1 MKSDPWAGDDLE
13 ACLARYLLQVKEGQR
28 LITVRKIAELSG
40 TSIGAVSTAISS
52 LEAAGAVRIDR
63 RGHMGSFLE
72 DCSVGVLWSIAER
85 EPMVISFPLISNT
98 RMEGLA
104 TGLKKPISQIGID
117 VYVSNIRGSR
127 TRMQALRENKCHVAV
142 MSEFAANALAG
153 KSEHILL
160 RFPSGS
166 YVSNHHV
173 FYRPDALK
181 PNRPLRDTTDY
192 SSFDIEGLTEL
203 EFKDV
208 EKELV
213 TAPFVQLHRILKQ
226 DHADIGIWS
235 IDDMRPHLADGSILH
250 RPLSDEVR
258 QLVKNADTSAA
269 LVVRAG
275 ADSVQ
280 AVIEAAIDIDET
292 LEIQRKVLS
301 GELVPEY

>member
-1 MKSDPWAGDDLE
+1 MKSDLWTGDDLE
-13 ACLARYLLQVKEGQR
+13 ASLARYLLQVKQGER

-40 TSIGAVSTAISS
+40 TSIGAVSSAISS
-52 LEAAGAVRIDR
+52 LEAAGAVSIDR

-72 DCSVGVLWSIAER
+72 NRSVGALWSIAEK
-85 EPMVISFPLISNT
+85 EPMVISFPLIANT

-104 TGLKKPISQIGID
+104 TGLKKLISRIGID
-117 VYVSNIRGSR
+117 VYLSNIRGSR

-142 MSEFAANALAG
+142 MSEFAVNALAG
-153 KSEHILL
+153 ESEHILL
-160 RFPSGS
+160 RFPPES
-166 YVSNHHV
+166 YVSNHQV
-173 FYRPDALK
+173 FYRPDAPK
-181 PNRPLRDTTDY
+181 KNRPLRVTTDY

-208 EKELV
+208 EKDLV
-213 TAPFVQLHRILKQ
+213 TVPFVQLHRILKQ

-258 QLVKNADTSAA
+258 QLIKDADTSAA

-280 AVIEAAIDIDET
+280 AIIEAAIDVDEV
-292 LEIQRKVLS
+292 LEIQCKVLS